1 MRLKI
6 FEQSLT
12 DYIFSEAGTG
22 ELSSVI
28 KAYPADELNARLAI
42 YKNNVYASLLSV
54 ISDLYPAVV
63 RTVGDNFFKASA
75 RIYLSQRPPRSA
87 NLIMLGHDFPE
98 FLDTFAPAE
107 SLPYLPDVA
116 RIDLAC
122 HQAYHAEDAEPLSAR
137 DFAGLDINVLSRC
150 GLNIHPSARLINSR
164 YACFSIWNL
173 SGDTQSEVNAD
184 NPESVLVI
192 RPGMEVN
199 TYSLASGSYQF
210 VYSLFSGGT
219 LEQALN
225 AGIQSE
231 DSFNP
236 AEAMQ
241 FLIQSGLATKITGDR
256 CP

>member
-1 MRLKI
+1 MRLKT

-12 DYIFSEAGTG
+12 DYIFSEPEIG
-22 ELSSVI
+22 ELSSAI
-28 KAYPADELNARLAI
+28 KTYPEDELNARLAI
-42 YKNNVYASLLSV
+42 YRNNVYASLLSAM
-54 ISDLYPAVV
+54 SDLYPAVV
-63 RTVGDNFFKASA
+63 RTVGDNFFNAST
-75 RIYLSQRPPRSA
+75 RIYLSQHPPRSA
-87 NLIMLGHDFPE
+87 NLITLGQDFPE
-98 FLDTFAPAE
+98 FLETFAPAE

-137 DFAGLDINVLSRC
+137 DFAALDISVLSGC
-150 GLNIHPSARLINSR
+150 GVNIHPSARLISSR

-173 SGDTQSEVNAD
+173 SGDSQSEVNAD

-192 RPGMEVN
+192 RPEMEVN
-199 TYSLASGSYQF
+199 TYSLTSGSYRF

-219 LEQALN
+219 LEQALQT
-225 AGIQSE
+225 GIQSE

-236 AEAMQ
+236 TEAMQ

>member
-1 MRLKI
+1 M
-6 FEQSLT
+6 
-12 DYIFSEAGTG
+12 
-22 ELSSVI
+22 I
-28 KAYPADELNARLAI
+28 KAYPDDELNARLAI
-42 YKNNVYASLLSV
+42 YKNNVYASLLAV
-54 ISDLYPAVV
+54 MSDLYPAVV
-63 RTVGDNFFKASA
+63 KTVGDDFFNASA
-75 RIYLSQRPPRSA
+75 RIYLSQHPPRRA

-98 FLDTFAPAE
+98 FIETFAPTE

-137 DFAGLDINVLSRC
+137 DFEKLDIDVLSRC
-150 GLNIHPSARLINSR
+150 GLNIHPSARLITSR

-173 SGDTQSEVNAD
+173 SGDTESEVSAD
-184 NPESVLVI
+184 SPESVLVV

-199 TYSLASGSYQF
+199 TYSLTNGSYQF
-210 VYSLFSGGT
+210 VHSLFSGGT
-219 LEQALN
+219 LEQALH

-236 AEAMQ
+236 TEAIQ

>member
-1 MRLKI
+1 MRLKT
-6 FEQSLT
+6 FEQGLT
-12 DYIFSEAGTG
+12 DYIFSDANTG
-22 ELSSVI
+22 KLSSSI
-28 KAYPADELNARLAI
+28 KDYPEDELNARLAI

-54 ISDLYPAVV
+54 MSDLYPAVV
-63 RTVGDNFFKASA
+63 KTVGNDFFNAIA
-75 RIYLSQRPPRSA
+75 RVYLSQHPPRSA
-87 NLIMLGHDFPE
+87 NLILLGHDFPG
-98 FLDTFAPAE
+98 FLETFAPTE

-122 HQAYHAEDAEPLSAR
+122 HQAYHAKDAEPLSAR
-137 DFAGLDINVLSRC
+137 DFAGLDINVLSGCR
-150 GLNIHPSARLINSR
+150 LDIHPSARLINSR
-164 YACFSIWNL
+164 FACFSIWNL

-199 TYSLASGSYQF
+199 TYSLTSGSYQF
-210 VYSLFSGGT
+210 VRGLLSGDT

-231 DSFNP
+231 ESFNP
-236 AEAMQ
+236 AAAIQ
-241 FLIQSGLATKITGDR
+241 FLIQSGLATKITGDQ